1 MNKPQKIILCAVVFI
16 FLIPALSCAG
26 QFKVIRVTEGDTLE
40 AESGGYTVTVRLV
53 GIDAPETSKEKGQ
66 AGQPFSQKSRTHLM
80 RLVLDKVVEVDGYG
94 LDRYSRVLGIVYV
107 DGKNVNLEMVKEGLA
122 EVYRGPP
129 AKGLEME
136 PYRQAE
142 AEAKK
147 ADRGMWSLGDKYVSP
162 REWRRMNR

>member
-1 MNKPQKIILCAVVFI
+1 MF
-16 FLIPALSCAG
+16 
-26 QFKVIRVTEGDTLE
+26 
-40 AESGGYTVTVRLV
+40 
-53 GIDAPETSKEKGQ
+53 
-66 AGQPFSQKSRTHLM
+66 
-80 RLVLDKVVEVDGYG
+80 LDKVVEVEGYG
-94 LDRYSRVLGIVYV
+94 LDRYSRVLGIVCV

-122 EVYRGPP
+122 EVYRDPP